1 MDAPSPSRHH
11 RAGGLRRRRRRGGLG
26 RAAETYDTVIPFFA
40 EFGARLVELADLRPG
55 ESVLDVGA
63 GRGATLVPAA
73 HRVGPSGRVLGVDL
87 SEEMVALLTRDID
100 ELGLANSTARRMNA
114 EALDVTAE
122 SFDVALSSFVLHL
135 LPRPDSAA
143 ANLWRAL
150 RPGGRV
156 AASAPIGVGAQW
168 GFLLPL
174 LRRFAPRAVR
184 PIPIPFRS
192 DFDLELV
199 LRSAGFRVQRSID
212 AEVAFVFADEWAWWD
227 WVWSAG
233 MRALLEGLS
242 PEDLEELRGEAF
254 SELAALRTPEG
265 LPLHQGARLLIAEKP
280 SADRPEG

>member
-1 MDAPSPSRHH
+1 VDYDAEEG
-11 RAGGLRRRRRRGGLG
+11 AAVFG
-26 RAAETYDTVIPFFA
+26 RAAETYDTVIPLFA
-40 EFGARLVELADLRPG
+40 EFGAQLVELADLQPG

-73 HRVGPSGRVLGVDL
+73 QRVGPSGRVLGVDL
-87 SEEMVALLTRDID
+87 SEEMVALLSGDV
-100 ELGLANSTARRMNA
+100 EQLGLANATVRRMNA

-135 LPRPDSAA
+135 LPRPASAA

-156 AASAPIGVGAQW
+156 GASAPTGVGAHW
-168 GFLLPL
+168 DFLMPL

-184 PIPIPFRS
+184 AIPIPFRP
-192 DFDLELV
+192 DFDLALV
-199 LRSAGFRVQRSID
+199 LQSAGFRIQRSID

-233 MRALLEGLS
+233 MRALLECL
-242 PEDLEELRGEAF
+242 PAEDLEELRREAF

-265 LPLHQGARLLIAEKP
+265 LLLHERARLLIADKP
-280 SADRPEG
+280 SPDRSEG